1 MTEGGDARA
10 MSADARRPRV
20 GLVGT
25 PELVTF
31 PRYAESLERRGAEVV
46 QIDPMDL
53 VARVEGTQLSAFLPP
68 ANVDGLDGFFA
79 PVAGSASVVMLA
91 AIRQLEALGLPTLN
105 RTEPRFLARDKWAT
119 AEALARAGIP
129 QPLTFF
135 VGGSP
140 LARPARERI
149 ASELGFPLVVKGRLG
164 TLGAEVRLARD
175 ADELERIVEA
185 LHVHID
191 DGVLLQEFFA
201 EAGARDFRVIVLDG
215 EVIAVKARWSGR
227 DDEFRAAMPGY
238 VATIGEITDEE
249 AAVSLA
255 AAHAIG
261 LDLAGIDLMR
271 TRHGPRIIEVN
282 GHPFLATTE
291 RVTGVDIAGA
301 VAEALLRRIGERRQA
316 ERS

>member
-1 MTEGGDARA
+1 
-10 MSADARRPRV
+10 MSADARQPRV
-20 GLVGT
+20 GLIGT

-53 VARVEGTQLSAFLPP
+53 VARVEGTRVSAFLP
-68 ANVDGLDGFFA
+68 VIDIDSLDGFFA

-91 AIRQLEALGLPTLN
+91 AIRQLEAMGLPTLN
-105 RTEPRFLARDKWAT
+105 PTDARFLARDKWAT
-119 AEALARAGIP
+119 AEAFARAGIP
-129 QPLTFF
+129 QPLTFL
-135 VGGSP
+135 VGGSA
-140 LARPARERI
+140 LARPARQRV
-149 ASELGFPLVVKGRLG
+149 AAELGFPLVVKGRLG

-175 ADELERIVEA
+175 EDELEQIVEA

-201 EAGARDFRVIVLDG
+201 EAGARDFRVIVLEG

-227 DDEFRAAMPGY
+227 EDEFRAAMPGY

-249 AAVSLA
+249 ATLSA
-255 AAHAIG
+255 AAARAVG

-271 TRHGPRIIEVN
+271 TRHGPRVIEIN
-282 GHPFLATTE
+282 GNPFLATTE

-301 VAEALLRRIGERRQA
+301 VADALLRRIAARGRG
-316 ERS
+316 

>member
-1 MTEGGDARA
+1 MDDDANGRA
-10 MSADARRPRV
+10 GRQPRV
-20 GLVGT
+20 GLIGT
-25 PELVTF
+25 PELVTY

-53 VARVEGTQLSAFLPP
+53 VACVDGTMVSAFLPV
-68 ANVDGLDGFFA
+68 VDLDRLDGFFA
-79 PVAGSASVVMLA
+79 PFAGSASVVMLA
-91 AIRQLEALGLPTLN
+91 AIRQIEALDLPTLN
-105 RTEPRFLARDKWAT
+105 PAEARFLARDKWAT
-119 AEALARAGIP
+119 GETLARAGIP

-140 LARPARERI
+140 LAQRARRHI
-149 ASELGFPLVVKGRLG
+149 AAELGFPLVVKGRLG
-164 TLGAEVRLARD
+164 TLGAEVRLAHD
-175 ADELERIVEA
+175 EDELEQIVEA

-201 EAGARDFRVIVLDG
+201 EAGARDFRIIVLEG

-249 AAVSLA
+249 AELSLA
-255 AAHAIG
+255 AARAVG

-271 TRHGPRIIEVN
+271 TRHGPRVIEVN

-301 VAEALLRRIGERRQA
+301 VADALLRRIAGQGRGRRG
-316 ERS
+316 